1 MQKTWGLRGGLPTGR
16 VSMWVIAY
24 CSFCLA
30 GKRIVQEWSSASRN
44 SLTSGLAMPASPRKI
59 EGVFS
64 PGSAP
69 QRAPVLRAI
78 FSNCA
83 HRPLQLTELLEHKE
97 RMVSGEPIVAVEDSA
112 FLLAKG
118 RTVGTVHAKHEG
130 LEPCLLIRPVDQKAG
145 ETAQGRASLWPT
157 RALMAGSSRRG
168 LCGFTHWVVP
178 TAGRRRGQHFEGVC
192 CLLEKFL
199 HFILR
204 APLKTSPII
213 SLM

>member
-1 MQKTWGLRGGLPTGR
+1 
-16 VSMWVIAY
+16 MWLITY

-130 LEPCLLIRPVDQKAG
+130 LEPCLLIRPVNPKAG

-168 LCGFTHWVVP
+168 LLRLHPLDSPQQRVEEEVNTSKEFVVFWKNSSTLFNPNFPDGFVIFAP
-178 TAGRRRGQHFEGVC
+178 
-192 CLLEKFL
+192 
-199 HFILR
+199 FIPATVYNSR
-204 APLKTSPII
+204 S
-213 SLM
+213 